1 MSNMFTDPL
10 FLLGS
15 FGITMSVISWIKFN
29 LDENNDEPFLI
40 KYLSFIS
47 LISAIALLLSFF
59 YNSGDLGIVLLVGA
73 IVSFF
78 VMLHLCLPLCSPF
91 ALLTCELYWC
101 SQKVLF
107 RLYYK

>member
-15 FGITMSVISWIKFN
+15 FGMTMSVISWIKFN

-47 LISAIALLLSFF
+47 LISAIALLLSIF
-59 YNSGDLGIVLLVGA
+59 YNSGDLGIA
-73 IVSFF
+73 VSYT
-78 VMLHLCLPLCSPF
+78 HLTLPTK
-91 ALLTCELYWC
+91 A
-101 SQKVLF
+101 
-107 RLYYK
+107 

>member
-1 MSNMFTDPL
+1 MFTDPL

-47 LISAIALLLSFF
+47 LISAIALLLSIF

-78 VMLHLCLPLCSPF
+78 VMLWSHSIAPLVYSFCLFLQVHQLKNELCC
-91 ALLTCELYWC
+91 
-101 SQKVLF
+101 
-107 RLYYK
+107 